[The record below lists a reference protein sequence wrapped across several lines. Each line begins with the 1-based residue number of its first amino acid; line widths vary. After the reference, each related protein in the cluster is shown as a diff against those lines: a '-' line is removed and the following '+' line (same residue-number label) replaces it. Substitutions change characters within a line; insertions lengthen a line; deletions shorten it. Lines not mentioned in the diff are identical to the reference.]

1 MRYIIGCKVTDK
13 EKKKV
18 TEYILTIGR
27 FYGDYYPS
35 YQQISEI
42 KHSFRTYYYDNLDDV
57 LFHIKAL
64 KFSMKRHNLDGL
76 CFYEEEDNTKKCLTF
91 EFYPIKI
98 DSLKCPYK
106 FIEKTGT
113 CAKDVDYL
121 KDYLK
126 KVKKTS
132 RKSYFSYNSGKFSI

>member
-13 EKKKV
+13 EKNKV
-18 TEYILTIGR
+18 TEYILTIGK
-27 FYGDYYPS
+27 FYGDCYPC
-35 YQQISEI
+35 YKKISEI
-42 KHSFRTYYYDNLDDV
+42 KHFFRTYYYDNLDDV

-64 KFSMKRHNLDGL
+64 KLSMKRRNLDGNY
-76 CFYEEEDNTKKCLTF
+76 FYEEKDNTKKCLTF

-106 FIEKTGT
+106 LIEKTGT
-113 CAKDVDYL
+113 CSKDVDYL
-121 KDYLK
+121 KNYLK

-132 RKSYFSYNSGKFSI
+132 RKSYFLYNAGKFSI